1 MGLAGYKLFIY
12 DEVKEEEDSEKYD
25 YIKQVMDYKN
35 WCPISDEIYLNLGD
49 TEWLDDLI
57 KVDKNIGQSHF
68 LIKKLI
74 ITDKH
79 EIGIIRFDVDVIKY
93 FNDFDKQLKSLRIP
107 NDLLVYINDNGSVY
121 IIKNI

>member
-1 MGLAGYKLFIY
+1 MGLVGYTLFIY
-12 DEVKEEEDSEKYD
+12 DEVKKEEDCEKYD
-25 YIKQVMDYKN
+25 YIKQVIDYKN
-35 WCPISDEIYLNLGD
+35 WAPISDEIYLNIGD